1 VLVGGLFQTALL
13 VGAWPLERFPV
24 ERRVL
29 GRTYRSLAVYAAG
42 LGTGSRRAPD
52 PDILANAERAL
63 ADPQPF
69 LRGPATVEFRAL
81 YDEALR
87 LRSRL
92 AALCEERT
100 RLDDA
105 GAVEPVASVSAV
117 AASAAEVLQDV
128 GAALESR
135 RLPTQ
140 LDVSR
145 HGLRQAADNLEW
157 AADGMARPRRPGAPA
172 VSPVDDALADAVTNT
187 RALLGQLG
195 SVVRMVT
202 TPTEDRGRAPM
213 VPDPASEPEGH
224 ASAGRLRI
232 IAIELRANLTL
243 SSSAYR
249 HALRLAVTLGVAT
262 SLYRVLP
269 GTRSYW
275 VPVTVLMV
283 LKPDF
288 STTFV
293 RGLGRVGGTLAGAV
307 LATLLA
313 ATLHP
318 GPVALTVLVVVM
330 AWGAFTFY
338 TANYSIYAIFLT
350 ALVVFLVAFGGVPA
364 DRAVADRALDT
375 AVGGALALV
384 AYAVWPT
391 WESTAIPQRL
401 ARLLEA
407 ESGFGTMVLR
417 AYVDAKAPDPAR
429 LEAARRA
436 AALARSNAEAS
447 VTRMLGEPSNQG
459 GVDGQVALGIV
470 SAVHRYV
477 LGAVT
482 LFVHLP
488 DVARRPL
495 PALGPLT
502 DDLDAAMSCLA
513 SSVRTGDPPPKLA
526 VRRAHVIFTRAIDE
540 RGRRSVEP
548 DTGTVITE
556 TDLMVDS
563 VDGMAELLASPR

>member
-1 VLVGGLFQTALL
+1 
-13 VGAWPLERFPV
+13 V

-42 LGTGSRRAPD
+42 IGTGSRRAPD
-52 PDILANAERAL
+52 PDILAHAQRAL

-69 LRGPATVEFRAL
+69 LRGHATVEFRAL

-87 LRSRL
+87 IRSRL

-105 GAVEPVASVSAV
+105 GAIEQLATVSTV
-117 AASAAEVLQDV
+117 AASAADVLQDV
-128 GAALESR
+128 GASLEGHR
-135 RLPTQ
+135 RPTQ

-145 HGLRQAADNLEW
+145 HRLRRAADDLER
-157 AADGMARPRRPGAPA
+157 AADGTARAHGTSAPA
-172 VSPVDDALADAVTNT
+172 VSGADGAPADAVADT
-187 RALLGQLG
+187 RALLGQLR

-202 TPTEDRGRAPM
+202 TQTEDRRRVPT
-213 VPDPASEPEGH
+213 VPDPASELERH
-224 ASAGRLRI
+224 ASVGRLRLL
-232 IAIELRANLTL
+232 AIELRANLTL
-243 SSSAYR
+243 SSSACR

-307 LATLLA
+307 LATLLV

-318 GPVALTVLVVVM
+318 GPVALTVLVVLM

-375 AVGGALALV
+375 VVGGALALV
-384 AYAVWPT
+384 AYALWPT

-417 AYVDAKAPDPAR
+417 AYVDAKEPDPAR
-429 LEAARRA
+429 LEVARRA

-447 VTRMLGEPSNQG
+447 VTRMLGEPSNHG

-470 SAVHRYV
+470 SAVQRYV

-488 DVARRPL
+488 DVVRRPL

-502 DDLDAAMSCLA
+502 DGLDAAMSCLA
-513 SSVRTGDPPPKLA
+513 SSVRTGDPPPNLG
-526 VRRAHVIFTRAIDE
+526 VRRAHVVFTRAIDE
-540 RGRRSVEP
+540 RGRGSVGP
-548 DTGTVITE
+548 DAGTVITE